1 MTLTEINSQ
10 FKAVTDAITGL
21 NGYSFGWP
29 SDRIRSQTYDQP
41 GEDQTNLYPR
51 VLFAVPTMEQDVVQ
65 RNDVYQ
71 CQVFFDDL
79 LGYDDTGETDLST
92 QAEKWDTL
100 LQLATRW
107 TKEMQGLPYRTT
119 GHIQG
124 TATLTLDS
132 FGGSQRLISV
142 IASFTFVTKSVC

>member
-1 MTLTEINSQ
+1 MTLTEINNQ
-10 FKAVTDAITGL
+10 FRTVTDAIAGL

-41 GEDQTNLYPR
+41 GEDQTDLYPR
-51 VLFAVPTMEQDVVQ
+51 VLFAVPTMDQDVVQ

-79 LGYDDTGETDLST
+79 LGYDDTGEADLST
-92 QAEKWDTL
+92 QIEKWDNL

-107 TKEMQGLPYRTT
+107 TKEMQSYRTT

>member
-1 MTLTEINSQ
+1 MTLTEINNQ

-41 GEDQTNLYPR
+41 GEDQTDLYPR
-51 VLFAVPTMEQDVVQ
+51 VLFSKGWTMKQDKKNK
-65 RNDVYQ
+65 NDIYQ
-71 CQVFFDDL
+71 CQLFFDDL
-79 LGYDDTGETDLST
+79 LGYDDTGETDDST
-92 QAEKWDTL
+92 EAEKSNIL
-100 LQLATRW
+100 LQMATQW
-107 TKEMQGLPYRTT
+107 TTEMQNYRTS
-119 GHIQG
+119 GHIEG
-124 TATLTLDS
+124 DVDYYGDS

>member
-1 MTLTEINSQ
+1 MTLTEINQQ
-10 FKAVTDAITGL
+10 FKTVTDAITGL

-29 SDRIRSQTYDQP
+29 SDRIRSQTYDAP
-41 GEDQTNLYPR
+41 GEDQTDLYPR
-51 VLFAVPTMEQDVVQ
+51 VLFAVPTMEQDVIN
-65 RNDVYQ
+65 RNDEYT

-107 TKEMQGLPYRTT
+107 TKEMQGLPYRLT

>member
-1 MTLTEINSQ
+1 MTLTEINQQ

-29 SDRIRSQTYDQP
+29 SDRVRSQTYEDP
-41 GEDQTNLYPR
+41 GEDQTDLYPR

-65 RNDVYQ
+65 RNDEYT

-92 QAEKWDTL
+92 QAEKWDNL

-107 TKEMQGLPYRTT
+107 TKEMQSYRTT
-119 GHIQG
+119 GYIQG

-132 FGGSQRLISV
+132 FGGTQRLISV

>member
-1 MTLTEINSQ
+1 MTLTEINNQ

-29 SDRIRSQTYDQP
+29 SDRIRSQTYDHP
-41 GEDQTNLYPR
+41 GEDQTDLYPR
-51 VLFAVPTMEQDVVQ
+51 VLFAVPTMEQDVTL

-107 TKEMQGLPYRTT
+107 TKAMQDYRTT
-119 GHIQG
+119 GHIQS

>member
-1 MTLTEINSQ
+1 MTLLEINTQ
-10 FKAVTDAITGL
+10 FKAATDAITEL

-41 GEDQTNLYPR
+41 GEDQVDLYPR

-92 QAEKWDTL
+92 QVEKWDNL

-107 TKEMQGLPYRTT
+107 TKEMQSYRTT

-142 IASFTFVTKSVC
+142 IASFTFVTKSTC

>member
-1 MTLTEINSQ
+1 MTLTAINDQ
-10 FKAVTDAITGL
+10 FKAVTDAVTGL

-29 SDRIRSQTYDQP
+29 SDRIRSQTYSDP
-41 GEDQTNLYPR
+41 GEDQTDLFPR
-51 VLFAVPTMEQDVVQ
+51 VLFAVPTMEQDVVN
-65 RNDVYQ
+65 RDDVYQ

-92 QAEKWDTL
+92 QVQKWDTL

-107 TKEMQGLPYRTT
+107 TKEMQTYRTT

-124 TATLTLDS
+124 QVNMSLDS

-142 IASFTFVTKSVC
+142 VATFTFVTKSIC

>member
-1 MTLTEINSQ
+1 MTLTEINNQ

-41 GEDQTNLYPR
+41 GEDQTDLYPR

-79 LGYDDTGETDLST
+79 LGYDDTGKTDLST

-107 TKEMQGLPYRTT
+107 TKAMQAYRTT

-124 TATLTLDS
+124 TATMTLDS